1 MTRILIVD
9 DERDLADYLA
19 SELEAAGFSAG
30 VAADGVEAV
39 LQVLDGGWDSIVM
52 DIRMP
57 KLDGINALKI
67 IRRFAPRLPVITFTG
82 QAGQGD
88 MLESTRLGAF
98 TCLIKPLA
106 IDKLIETLQQ
116 ALSLQH
122 PFHASSSESALRS
135 N

>member
-9 DERDLADYLA
+9 DERDLANYLA
-19 SELEAAGFSAG
+19 DELQSAGFSTG
-30 VAADGVEAV
+30 TAADGVEAV
-39 LQVLDGGWDSIVM
+39 LQVLDGKWDGIVM

-67 IRRFAPRLPVITFTG
+67 IRRVAPALPVIMFTG

-98 TCLIKPLA
+98 TCLVKPVA
-106 IDKLIETLQQ
+106 MDKLINTLNH
-116 ALSLQH
+116 ALL
-122 PFHASSSESALRS
+122 PGRKASTSTR
-135 N
+135 